1 MKRHLERLRA
11 NRDAKRARSDGAG
24 LASSSSTSGP
34 SPDVAPLGYWAGAT
48 PPAASLEWG
57 WCEL

>member
-34 SPDVAPLGYWAGAT
+34 SLDVGPLSYWAGAT
-48 PPAASLEWG
+48 PPCCFFGMGLV
-57 WCEL
+57 